1 MKKEKFD
8 AVVIH
13 AGTNSLPNDDIIDI
27 ANEILNIVKVCY
39 DHGVKEVLISGV
51 TFRPNLTSKVRQLND
66 HIESKK
72 EMYEFTYINNNN
84 INGNDIWRDKLHL
97 SESGTVKIANNI
109 SNAINALY
117 TR

>member
-1 MKKEKFD
+1 M
-8 AVVIH
+8 VVIN

-39 DHGVKEVLISGV
+39 DHGVKEVFISGA

-84 INGNDIWRDKLHL
+84 INGNDIWRNKLHL

-109 SNAINALY
+109 INAINGLY